1 MNTYEGVCRYCG
13 SIVSIMAN
21 SQEEADQ
28 LVTEKCTCE
37 ASELDRKRDC
47 LMKNIE
53 DICENSQ
60 SMRAMEREEIDAVL
74 LIGAQMFKADI
85 NSVQIGFDHSGIRI
99 WKAGD
104 KIKVKRTAK
113 VEQTRAIS
121 KVS

>member
-1 MNTYEGVCRYCG
+1 MNIYEGVCRYCG
-13 SIVSIMAN
+13 SMISIMAD

-74 LIGAQMFKADI
+74 LIGDQMFKADI
-85 NSVQIGFDHSGIRI
+85 NSVQIGFDHSSIRI

-104 KIKVKRTAK
+104 KIKTKRTAK
-113 VEQTRAIS
+113 VETTRET
-121 KVS
+121 

>member
-13 SIVSIMAN
+13 SIVSIMAD

-53 DICENSQ
+53 DIRENSQ
-60 SMRAMEREEIDAVL
+60 SMRAMEREEIDAVM
-74 LIGAQMFKADI
+74 LIGDQMFRADI
-85 NSVQIGFDHSGIRI
+85 NSAQIGFDHSSIRI
-99 WKAGD
+99 WKTGD

-113 VEQTRAIS
+113 VETTREA
-121 KVS
+121 

>member
-13 SIVSIMAN
+13 STINIMAD

-28 LVTEKCTCE
+28 LVTEKCSCE
-37 ASELDRKRDC
+37 ASELDRKRDS

-85 NSVQIGFDHSGIRI
+85 NSVQIGFDHSSIRI

-104 KIKVKRTAK
+104 KIKTKRTAK
-113 VEQTRAIS
+113 VETTRET
-121 KVS
+121 

>member
-1 MNTYEGVCRYCG
+1 MIN
-13 SIVSIMAN
+13 IMAN
-21 SQEEADQ
+21 SQEEADR
-28 LVTEKCTCE
+28 LATESCKCE

-60 SMRAMEREEIDAVL
+60 SMRAMDREEIDTVL
-74 LIGAQMFKADI
+74 LIGDQMFKADI

-104 KIKVKRTAK
+104 KIKTKRTAK
-113 VEQTRAIS
+113 VEQTREA
-121 KVS
+121 